1 MPSCVSHTYAPCAQE
16 GGLKARTKVQDKSL
30 REAAIHRRKAGRFQ
44 QMAQN
49 WVESLFT
56 ESLIMLLVIF
66 DISLTVVE
74 TESAAAGKIE
84 VRETPSRSHTS
95 PQSQP
100 RRCAHPP
107 TKPTRAEGKG
117 IMMMSTKW

>member
-1 MPSCVSHTYAPCAQE
+1 MPSCFTHTCAPCAQE
-16 GGLKARTKVQDKSL
+16 DGLIARTKLQDKSL

-74 TESAAAGKIE
+74 AESAKAGKTE
-84 VRETPSRSHTS
+84 VCNTLFTLTHQSTGTAAPLRTPTH
-95 PQSQP
+95 P
-100 RRCAHPP
+100 AHPRP
-107 TKPTRAEGKG
+107 AERG
-117 IMMMSTKW
+117 S

>member
-1 MPSCVSHTYAPCAQE
+1 M
-16 GGLKARTKVQDKSL
+16 ARTKLQDKSL

-56 ESLIMLLVIF
+56 ESLVMLLVIF

-74 TESAAAGKIE
+74 AESAKAGKTE
-84 VRETPSRSHTS
+84 VRNTLSRSHIRA
-95 PQSQP
+95 QAQP

-107 TKPTRAEGKG
+107 TQPNLRLRAEGKG
-117 IMMMSTKW
+117 IMMINTKSSFVGFS

>member
-1 MPSCVSHTYAPCAQE
+1 M
-16 GGLKARTKVQDKSL
+16 ARTKLQDKSL

-44 QMAQN
+44 QMAQT

-74 TESAAAGKIE
+74 AESAKAGKTE
-84 VRETPSRSHTS
+84 VCRHPLTLTH
-95 PQSQP
+95 QS

-107 TKPTRAEGKG
+107 TQPTLRPRAEGKA
-117 IMMMSTKW
+117 IMMINTKS